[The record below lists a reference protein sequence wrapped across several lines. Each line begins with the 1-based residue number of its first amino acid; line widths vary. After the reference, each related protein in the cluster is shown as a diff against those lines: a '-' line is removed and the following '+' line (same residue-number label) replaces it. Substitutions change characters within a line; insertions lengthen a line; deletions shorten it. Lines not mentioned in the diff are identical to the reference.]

1 MSAVMKWPLVAIH
14 TLSWIAVALAAYFLG
29 GDFRFANCW
38 HIVLFFIPPLGVPFL
53 FTLILSVAYLLT
65 AVVTP
70 WRRGTRAF
78 VVACHGAA
86 ITIGLIACILAAG
99 LHPEAQS
106 CL

>member
-1 MSAVMKWPLVAIH
+1 MASVLKWPLVAIH
-14 TLSWIAVALAAYFLG
+14 ILIWIAMALAAYLAG
-29 GDFRFANCW
+29 GDFRFASCW
-38 HIVLFFIPPLGVPFL
+38 HIVLFFIPPLGVLFL
-53 FTLILSVAYLLT
+53 FTLILSGAYLLA
-65 AVVTP
+65 AVATP
-70 WRRGTRAF
+70 WRRGTLAF